1 MIPLPAFSR
10 FLFSSTRLATLLG
23 AAMLFGATAPAQAA
37 DLTYREVKD
46 WAQFPAGSKG
56 AMMTAVD
63 IDSKG
68 TIYVFQ
74 RGEPARVLAFDPSGK
89 LLRSWGEGKFGNP
102 HGLRVDRQDN
112 VWITD
117 RGLQQVIKFSP
128 SGEVLLELGKKGVA
142 GNNTSTDALNGA
154 ADVVWGANGDI
165 FVADGEGAN
174 TRVVKYSADGKFIKF
189 WGTKGSGP
197 GQLDTP
203 HSIAMDSKGRLLV
216 ANRGNKRV
224 EIFDQDGA
232 YLGVINDTGT
242 PYGLFLTKNDVLYLT
257 DGTQGKD
264 DLTIIDL
271 KTQQHLGH
279 FGGLVGPHML
289 AVDAAGSIYVAET
302 RGNAVRK
309 FVKQ

>member
-1 MIPLPAFSR
+1 L
-10 FLFSSTRLATLLG
+10 LFQSARLAAFFCTVAFLG
-23 AAMLFGATAPAQAA
+23 TTARGQAA
-37 DLTYREVKD
+37 ELTYREAKD
-46 WAQFPAGSKG
+46 WGQFPTGSKG

-89 LLRSWGEGKFGNP
+89 LLRSWGEGKFGSP

-128 SGEVLLELGKKGVA
+128 TGEVLLELGKKGVA

-174 TRVVKYSADGKFIKF
+174 TRVVKFSPDGKFIKF

-203 HSIAMDSKGRLLV
+203 HSIAIDSKGRLLV

-224 EIFDQDGA
+224 EIFDQDGG
-232 YLGVINDTGT
+232 YLGVLNDTGT
-242 PYGLFLTKNDVLYLT
+242 PYGLFLAKGDVLYVT

-271 KTQQHLGH
+271 KTQRHLGH

-309 FVKQ
+309 FVRQ

>member
-1 MIPLPAFSR
+1 MIPTPTFFRVLFQPA
-10 FLFSSTRLATLLG
+10 RLAALLCTI
-23 AAMLFGATAPAQAA
+23 ALLSTADRAQAA
-37 DLTYREVKD
+37 ELTYREVKD
-46 WAQFPAGSKG
+46 WAQFPANAKG

-74 RGEPARVLAFDPSGK
+74 RGEPARVLAFDPNGK
-89 LLRSWGEGKFGNP
+89 LLRSFGEGKFGNP

-128 SGEVLLELGKKGVA
+128 TGEVLLELGKKGVA

-154 ADVVWGANGDI
+154 ADVAWGANGDI

-174 TRVVKYSADGKFIKF
+174 TRVVKFSADGKFIKC
-189 WGTKGSGP
+189 WGTKGPGP

-203 HSIAMDSKGRLLV
+203 HSIAIDSKGRLLV

-224 EIFDQDGA
+224 EIFGQDGA

>member
-1 MIPLPAFSR
+1 MISTPSFSR
-10 FLFSSTRLATLLG
+10 ILFQSARLAAYFCAAALL
-23 AAMLFGATAPAQAA
+23 APAARVQAA
-37 DLTYREVKD
+37 ELTYREVKN
-46 WAQFPAGSKG
+46 WAQLPAGAKPV
-56 AMMTAVD
+56 MMTAVD

-74 RGEPARVLAFDPSGK
+74 RGEPVKVMAFDASGK
-89 LLRSWGEGKFGNP
+89 LLRSWGEGMFSNA
-102 HGLRVDRQDN
+102 HGLRVDHQDN

-128 SGEVLLELGKKGVA
+128 TGQVLLQLGKKGVA
-142 GNNTSTDALNGA
+142 GNNTSTDALNGPS
-154 ADVVWGANGDI
+154 DVVWGANGDI
-165 FVADGEGAN
+165 FVSDGESSN
-174 TRVVKYSADGKFIKF
+174 TRVVKFSADGKFIKC
-189 WGTKGSGP
+189 WGTKGPGP

-203 HSIAMDSKGRLLV
+203 HSIAIDSKGRLLV

-224 EIFDQDGA
+224 EIFGQDGA